1 MTATY
6 DPLVVTL
13 VVRDGHRMS
22 LSHAD
27 RVAAV
32 HEFTRMGKPARE
44 ISGLLGISERHV
56 TRLRGESMPLEDGDL
71 TVDYEF
77 ETDAEEIGSVAMD
90 IVEAVRQRNPL
101 EVLGA
106 CADLSAWHPAKTAQ
120 VLCALAAFVDPGET
134 PAVLARRAH
143 EALARM

>member
-32 HEFTRMGKPARE
+32 HEFSRLGKSAKE
-44 ISGLLGISERHV
+44 ISQLLGISERHV
-56 TRLRGESMPLEDGDL
+56 LRLRHESMPPPDCDPR
-71 TVDYEF
+71 VDYEF
-77 ETDAEEIGSVAMD
+77 ETDAEELGAIAMD
-90 IVEAVRQRNPL
+90 IVQGVRRRDL
-101 EVLGA
+101 MEVLGS
-106 CADLSAWHPAKTAQ
+106 CVDLSACHPAKTAQ
-120 VLCALAAFVDPGET
+120 LLCALAAFVNPDESPD
-134 PAVLARRAH
+134 VLARRAY
-143 EALARM
+143 EALTH

>member
-13 VVRDGHRMS
+13 VVRDGHRMP
-22 LSHAD
+22 LSRAD

-32 HEFTRMGKPARE
+32 HEFTRMGKPAAE
-44 ISGLLGISERHV
+44 IGELLGISQRHV
-56 TRLRGESMPLEDGDL
+56 IRLRGTSLPPADDDPA
-71 TVDYEF
+71 VDYEF
-77 ETDAEEIGSVAMD
+77 ETDAEEVGAVAMG
-90 IVEAVRQRNPL
+90 IVRAVRQRNPL

-120 VLCALAAFVDPGET
+120 LLCALAAFVDPDEA

-143 EALARM
+143 VALERI